1 MINRNELH
9 ERLLPLIIY
18 GNGPEKHDKMIYNTS
33 YTNED
38 FIRESDEILGKA
50 YGFFA
55 KIKMGGIGSS
65 RLIVEDISPDLKP
78 KNLQTI
84 DPNFSN
90 IELRPKGII
99 VNFTNRL
106 DRYAWIVPFYRLVTY
121 SNECFSIH
129 ANGSFIKFA
138 KNKNFQNNK
147 NFFSKMMELKI
158 DHLDLGYYD
167 S

>member
-1 MINRNELH
+1 
-9 ERLLPLIIY
+9 
-18 GNGPEKHDKMIYNTS
+18 
-33 YTNED
+33 
-38 FIRESDEILGKA
+38 
-50 YGFFA
+50 
-55 KIKMGGIGSS
+55 MGGIGSS

-121 SNECFSIH
+121 SNECLVYMRMGALSSSRKTKISKTIKI
-129 ANGSFIKFA
+129 SF
-138 KNKNFQNNK
+138 
-147 NFFSKMMELKI
+147 LK
-158 DHLDLGYYD
+158 
-167 S
+167 

>member
-1 MINRNELH
+1 
-9 ERLLPLIIY
+9 
-18 GNGPEKHDKMIYNTS
+18 MIYNTS

-55 KIKMGGIGSS
+55 KIKMGGIGSR

-106 DRYAWIVPFYRLVTY
+106 DPH
-121 SNECFSIH
+121 IH
-129 ANGSFIKFA
+129 R
-138 KNKNFQNNK
+138 
-147 NFFSKMMELKI
+147 
-158 DHLDLGYYD
+158 
-167 S
+167 